1 MEYPV
6 QTQRRKVLEYLHRRR
21 RGKELKLEVRDRRVE
36 VFGSMGSGEVVNYE
50 LGFGPRQFDN
60 FLREL
65 RDEGYIAA
73 ELKEPGLFFG
83 SYNIWT
89 IRHLTDKG
97 LREIGE
103 LPDPHFEL
111 MQRLDLAIQ
120 QIQQDPRL
128 SETQKQQT
136 INWLEEGKIVART
149 LTLDAIKA
157 ILAGAIP

>member
-1 MEYPV
+1 
-6 QTQRRKVLEYLHRRR
+6 
-21 RGKELKLEVRDRRVE
+21 
-36 VFGSMGSGEVVNYE
+36 MGSGEVVNYE
-50 LGFGPRQFDN
+50 LGFGPRQFEN

-73 ELKEPGLFFG
+73 ELKEPGLLFG

-128 SETQKQQT
+128 SERQKRQAV
-136 INWLEEGKIVART
+136 NWLQEGTVIART
-149 LTLDAIKA
+149 LTIDAIKA
-157 ILAGAIP
+157 ILIGAIL